1 VVDDDRLHRIYLALA
16 HGDGDPFSR
25 LRAICHACVEVLG
38 VAGAGVMLM
47 AERAHQGTVYATDAA
62 IRALEE
68 LQNVAAEGPCI
79 DAYTLG
85 RPVLEPDLEGNGARA
100 WPLLAPGALQAGMR
114 ALFSF
119 PLQLDDT
126 CLGALNLYRDRPG
139 HLTTGEVADMRLLAA
154 MAARDILALQADA
167 TPGSLPARI
176 GDLSGDRIGIEQATG
191 MVAAQL
197 DVSVVEA
204 AHRLRQAAA
213 EQSRHLADVAR
224 DIVTRQLRMHRDPDI

>member
-1 VVDDDRLHRIYLALA
+1 MDDDRLHRIYLALV
-16 HGDGDPFSR
+16 HGDGEPFSR
-25 LRAICHACVEVLG
+25 LQAACHACVEVLG
-38 VAGAGVMLM
+38 VAGAGIMLM
-47 AERAHQGTVYATDAA
+47 AARSHQGTVYSTDES
-62 IRALEE
+62 IRALED

-85 RPVLEPDLEGNGARA
+85 RPVLEPDLASSGARA
-100 WPLLAPGALQAGMR
+100 WPLLAPGALDAGMR

-126 CLGALNLYRDRPG
+126 SLGALNLYRDRPG
-139 HLTTGEVADMRLLAA
+139 HLSTDEVADARLLAA

-167 TPGSLPARI
+167 TPGSLPAQI
-176 GDLSGDRIGIEQATG
+176 GDLSGDRISIEQATG

-197 DVSVVEA
+197 DVHVVEA

-213 EQSRHLADVAR
+213 DQNRHLADVAR
-224 DIVTRQLRMHRDPDI
+224 DIVTRQLRVHPEPDG